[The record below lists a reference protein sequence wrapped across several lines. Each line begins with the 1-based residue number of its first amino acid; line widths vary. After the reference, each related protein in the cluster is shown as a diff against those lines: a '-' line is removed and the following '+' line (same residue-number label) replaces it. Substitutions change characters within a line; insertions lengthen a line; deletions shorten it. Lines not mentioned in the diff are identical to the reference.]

1 MFGIPG
7 LFFEFHILSM
17 GKQIPIL
24 TPKMLPFEI
33 IASILATSDS
43 IPQIPDFNILIPDSI
58 VKAQGSNVGTP
69 GIILGLTCSTLGTS
83 FYTL

>member
-7 LFFEFHILSM
+7 LFFEFHILSL
-17 GKQIPIL
+17 GKQIPLL
-24 TPKMLPFEI
+24 TPKMLLFEI
-33 IASILATSDS
+33 IASILTTSDS

-69 GIILGLTCSTLGTS
+69 GLILGITCPTFGTS
-83 FYTL
+83 CYTL